1 MEYRRI
7 VFIFGARYNDNI
19 ACCICRKGR
28 FNMTDKITALY
39 CRLSQDD
46 MLQGESNSITNQK
59 AILKKYAEDNG
70 FSNTVYY
77 VDDGV
82 SGTTFERDGF
92 KAMMTD
98 VEAGK
103 VSTVITKDLSR
114 LGRDYLKTGE
124 YIEIIFPDYDV
135 RYIAIND
142 GVDTLKSENELM
154 AFKNI
159 FNDWYARDTS
169 KKIRAVFKAKGQ
181 SGKPLSYP
189 IYGYKRSETDKN
201 LWVIDDETA
210 EVVRKIFRLCI
221 DGYGPAQIARILTEE
236 GIPTPTAYALSQ
248 GRDNGHKNVKLDRW
262 GSETISGILEKP
274 EYCGHTVNF
283 RTHVKSYKNK
293 KRVNN
298 PKEDWLIFENTHE
311 PIITQQEFDLVQE
324 LRKNKRRPTKH
335 EEVNPFSGMV
345 YCADCG
351 KKMYLCRATSLTAD
365 QEHLKC
371 STYSLDKDACSAHF
385 IRTIVMKEIVLSGL
399 NKLLVNVRESE
410 EEFVQAAMNNSVQNQ
425 SSELSKA
432 KKALKQSEKRIAELD
447 RLFTRLYED
456 NVSGKI
462 SDERFAMMSAGYE
475 VEQKNLKAT
484 VAGLTSF
491 IDTAEQKS
499 ADVTAFIQV
508 VQKYENIT
516 ELTPEIMHELIEKIV
531 VHAPDKSSGH
541 RTQEIDI
548 YYRFNVAVATAV
560 ADSMKYD
567 KKRKAA

>member
-1 MEYRRI
+1 M
-7 VFIFGARYNDNI
+7 
-19 ACCICRKGR
+19 K
-28 FNMTDKITALY
+28 DKITALY

-59 AILKKYAEDNG
+59 AILKKYADDNSFG
-70 FSNTVYY
+70 NTVYY

-82 SGTTFERDGF
+82 SGTTFEREGF
-92 KAMMTD
+92 KAMMAD
-98 VEAGK
+98 VVAGN
-103 VSTVITKDLSR
+103 VGTVITKDLSR

-181 SGKPLSYP
+181 SGKPLSVP
-189 IYGYKRSETDKN
+189 IYGYKKSEADKN
-201 LWVIDDETA
+201 MWLVDDEAA
-210 EVVRKIFRLCI
+210 EVVRRIFKLCI
-221 DGYGPAQIARILTEE
+221 EGYGPAQIARVLTQE

-248 GRDNGHKNVKLDRW
+248 GRDNGHKNAKLHRW
-262 GSETISGILEKP
+262 GSETIAHILEKA

-293 KRVNN
+293 KRVDN

-311 PIITQQEFDLVQE
+311 AIITQQEFDLVQE
-324 LRKNKRRPTKH
+324 LRRHKHRPTKI
-335 EEVNPFSGMV
+335 EEVNPFSGV
-345 YCADCG
+345 CFCADCG
-351 KKMYLCRATSLTAD
+351 RKMYLCRAKSLTAD

-371 STYSLDKDACSAHF
+371 GTYANDKDECTAHF
-385 IRTIVMKEIVLSGL
+385 IRTIVLKEIVLGEL
-399 NKLLVNVRESE
+399 NKMISFVKENED
-410 EEFVQAAMNNSVQNQ
+410 EFVRSAMDNSVQKQ
-425 SSELSKA
+425 SSELAKSK
-432 KKALKQSEKRIAELD
+432 KKLKEVEKRIAELD

-462 SDERFAMMSAGYE
+462 SDARFAVMSAGYE
-475 VEQKNLKAT
+475 DEQKKLRAT
-484 VAGLTSF
+484 VAELTAY

-499 ADVTAFIQV
+499 ADVTAFIRA
-508 VQKYENIT
+508 VQKYEHIT
-516 ELTPEIMHELIEKIV
+516 ELTPEVMHELIEKIV
-531 VHAPDKSSGH
+531 IRAPDKSSGH
-541 RTQEIDI
+541 RTQQIEIH
-548 YYRFNVAVATAV
+548 YRFDVAITTAV

-567 KKRKAA
+567 KKRKVA

>member
-1 MEYRRI
+1 M
-7 VFIFGARYNDNI
+7 
-19 ACCICRKGR
+19 K
-28 FNMTDKITALY
+28 DKITALY

-59 AILKKYAEDNG
+59 AILKKYADDNSFG
-70 FSNTVYY
+70 NTVYY

-82 SGTTFERDGF
+82 SGTTFEREGF
-92 KAMMTD
+92 KAMMAD
-98 VEAGK
+98 VVAGN
-103 VSTVITKDLSR
+103 VGTVITKDLSR

-181 SGKPLSYP
+181 SGKPLSVP
-189 IYGYKRSETDKN
+189 IYGYKKSEADKN
-201 LWVIDDETA
+201 MWLVDDEAA
-210 EVVRKIFRLCI
+210 EVVRRIFKLCI
-221 DGYGPAQIARILTEE
+221 KGYGPAQIARVLTQE

-248 GRDNGHKNVKLDRW
+248 GWDNGHKNAKLHRW
-262 GSETISGILEKP
+262 GSETIAHILEKA

-293 KRVNN
+293 KRVDN

-311 PIITQQEFDLVQE
+311 AIITQQEFDLVQE
-324 LRKNKRRPTKH
+324 LRRHKHRPTKI
-335 EEVNPFSGMV
+335 EEVNPFSGV
-345 YCADCG
+345 CFCADCG
-351 KKMYLCRATSLTAD
+351 RKMYLCRAKSLTAD

-371 STYSLDKDACSAHF
+371 GTYANDKDECTAHF
-385 IRTIVMKEIVLSGL
+385 IRTIVLKETVLGEL
-399 NKLLVNVRESE
+399 NKMISFVKENED
-410 EEFVQAAMNNSVQNQ
+410 EFVRSAMDNSVQKQ
-425 SSELSKA
+425 SSELAKSK
-432 KKALKQSEKRIAELD
+432 KKLKEVEKRIAELD

-462 SDERFAMMSAGYE
+462 SDARFAVMSAGYE
-475 VEQKNLKAT
+475 DEQKKLRAT
-484 VAGLTSF
+484 VAELTAY

-499 ADVTAFIQV
+499 ADVTAFIRA
-508 VQKYENIT
+508 VQKYEHIT
-516 ELTPEIMHELIEKIV
+516 ELTPEVMHELIEKIV
-531 VHAPDKSSGH
+531 IRAPDKSSGH
-541 RTQEIDI
+541 RTQQIEIH
-548 YYRFNVAVATAV
+548 YRFDVAITTAV

>member
-1 MEYRRI
+1 
-7 VFIFGARYNDNI
+7 
-19 ACCICRKGR
+19 
-28 FNMTDKITALY
+28 
-39 CRLSQDD
+39 

-59 AILKKYAEDNG
+59 AILKKYADDNSFG
-70 FSNTVYY
+70 NTVYY

-82 SGTTFERDGF
+82 SGTTFEREGF
-92 KAMMTD
+92 KAMMAD
-98 VEAGK
+98 VVAGN
-103 VSTVITKDLSR
+103 VGTVITKDLSR

-181 SGKPLSYP
+181 SGKPLSVP
-189 IYGYKRSETDKN
+189 IYGYKKSEADKN
-201 LWVIDDETA
+201 MWLVDDEAA
-210 EVVRKIFRLCI
+210 EVVRRIFKLCI
-221 DGYGPAQIARILTEE
+221 EGYGPAQIARVLTQE

-248 GRDNGHKNVKLDRW
+248 GRDNGHKNAKLHRW
-262 GSETISGILEKP
+262 GSETIAHILEKA

-293 KRVNN
+293 KRVDN

-311 PIITQQEFDLVQE
+311 AIITQQEFDLVQE
-324 LRKNKRRPTKH
+324 LRRHKHRPTKI
-335 EEVNPFSGMV
+335 EEVNPFSGV
-345 YCADCG
+345 CFCADCG
-351 KKMYLCRATSLTAD
+351 RKMYLCRAKSLTAD

-371 STYSLDKDACSAHF
+371 GTYANDKDECTAHF
-385 IRTIVMKEIVLSGL
+385 IRTIVLKEIVLGEL
-399 NKLLVNVRESE
+399 NKMISFVKENED
-410 EEFVQAAMNNSVQNQ
+410 EFVRSAMDNSVQKQ
-425 SSELSKA
+425 SSELAKSK
-432 KKALKQSEKRIAELD
+432 KKLKEVEKRIAELD

-462 SDERFAMMSAGYE
+462 SDARFAVMSAGYE
-475 VEQKNLKAT
+475 DEQKKLRAT
-484 VAGLTSF
+484 VAELTAY

-499 ADVTAFIQV
+499 ADVTAFIRA
-508 VQKYENIT
+508 VQKYEHIT
-516 ELTPEIMHELIEKIV
+516 ELTPEVMHELIEKIV
-531 VHAPDKSSGH
+531 IRAPDKSSGH
-541 RTQEIDI
+541 RTQQIEIH
-548 YYRFNVAVATAV
+548 YRFDVAITTAV

-567 KKRKAA
+567 KKRKVA

>member
-1 MEYRRI
+1 
-7 VFIFGARYNDNI
+7 
-19 ACCICRKGR
+19 
-28 FNMTDKITALY
+28 MTDKITALY

-59 AILKKYAEDNG
+59 TILKKYAEDNG

-98 VEAGK
+98 IEDGK
-103 VSTVITKDLSR
+103 VGTVITKDLSC

-124 YIEIIFPDYDV
+124 LIEMVFPDYDV

-142 GVDTLKSENELM
+142 NVDTLKSENELM

-201 LWVIDDETA
+201 LWVINDEPA
-210 EVVRKIFRLCI
+210 EVVRKIFHLCI
-221 DGYGPAQIARILTEE
+221 EGYGPTQIARILTDD
-236 GIPTPTAYALSQ
+236 GILTPTAYALSQ
-248 GRDNGHKNVKLDRW
+248 GRDNGHKNAKLHRW

-311 PIITQQEFDLVQE
+311 AIITQQEFDLVQE
-324 LRKNKRRPTKH
+324 LRKNKRRPQKH
-335 EEVNPFSGMV
+335 EEVNPFSGIC

-365 QEHLKC
+365 QENLKC
-371 STYSLDKDACSAHF
+371 STYSLDKDACLARF
-385 IRTIVMKEIVLSGL
+385 IRTIVLKEIVLGEL
-399 NKLLVNVRESE
+399 NKMISFVKKNED
-410 EEFVQAAMNNSVQNQ
+410 EFVKIAMDNSVQKQ
-425 SSELSKA
+425 SSELAKSK
-432 KKALKQSEKRIAELD
+432 KKLKDAEKRIAELD
-447 RLFTRLYED
+447 RLFTRFYED

-462 SDERFAMMSAGYE
+462 SDERFTVMSAGYE
-475 VEQKNLKAT
+475 DEQKKLRAT
-484 VAGLTSF
+484 VAELAAY
-491 IDTAEQKS
+491 IDSAEHKS
-499 ADVTAFIQV
+499 ADVTAFIGA

-541 RTQEIDI
+541 RTQQIDI
-548 YYRFNVAVATAV
+548 YYRFDVAVATAV

>member
-1 MEYRRI
+1 
-7 VFIFGARYNDNI
+7 
-19 ACCICRKGR
+19 
-28 FNMTDKITALY
+28 MTDKITALY

-59 AILKKYAEDNG
+59 VILKKYAEDNG
-70 FSNTVYY
+70 FSNPVFY

-82 SGTTFERDGF
+82 SGTTWEREGF
-92 KAMMTD
+92 KAMLAD
-98 VEAGK
+98 IEEGK
-103 VSTVITKDLSR
+103 VGTVITKDLSR

-124 YIEIIFPDYDV
+124 YIEIIFPDHDV

-181 SGKPLSYP
+181 SGKHLSNP
-189 IYGYKRSETDKN
+189 IYGYKHSETDKN
-201 LWVIDDETA
+201 LWVIDDEAA
-210 EVVRKIFRLCI
+210 EVVRKIFHLCI
-221 DGYGPAQIARILTEE
+221 DGYGPTQIARILTEQ

-248 GRDNGHKNVKLDRW
+248 GRDNGHKNAKLHRW
-262 GSETISGILEKP
+262 GNETIAHILEKA

-293 KRVNN
+293 KRVDN

-311 PIITQQEFDLVQE
+311 AIITQQEFDLVQE

-335 EEVNPFSGMV
+335 EEVNPFSGIC

-351 KKMYLCRATSLTAD
+351 KKLYLCRATTMTAD

-371 STYSLDKDACSAHF
+371 GTYAKDKNGCTIHF
-385 IRTIVMKEIVLSGL
+385 VRTIVLKEIILGEL
-399 NKLLVNVRESE
+399 NKMVAFVKDNED
-410 EEFVQAAMNNSVQNQ
+410 EFVQMAMDNSVQKQ
-425 SSELSKA
+425 SSELSKSR
-432 KKALKQSEKRIAELD
+432 KKLKESEKRIAELD

-462 SDERFAMMSAGYE
+462 SDERFSIMSAGYE
-475 VEQKNLKAT
+475 DEQKKLRAT
-484 VAGLTSF
+484 VAELTDF
-491 IDTAEQKS
+491 IETAEQKS
-499 ADVTAFIQV
+499 ADVTAFISV
-508 VQKYENIT
+508 VQKYERIT

-541 RTQEIDI
+541 RTQQIDI
-548 YYRFNVAVATAV
+548 YYRFDVAVSTAV

-567 KKRKAA
+567 KKRKVA

>member
-1 MEYRRI
+1 
-7 VFIFGARYNDNI
+7 
-19 ACCICRKGR
+19 
-28 FNMTDKITALY
+28 MTDKITALY

-70 FSNTVYY
+70 FSNPVFY

-82 SGTTFERDGF
+82 SGTTWEREGF
-92 KAMMTD
+92 KAMLAD
-98 VEAGK
+98 IEEGK
-103 VSTVITKDLSR
+103 VGTVITKDLSR

-124 YIEIIFPDYDV
+124 YIEIIFPDHDV

-181 SGKPLSYP
+181 SGKHLSNP
-189 IYGYKRSETDKN
+189 IYGYKHSETDKN
-201 LWVIDDETA
+201 LWVIDDEAA
-210 EVVRKIFRLCI
+210 EVVRKIFHLCI
-221 DGYGPAQIARILTEE
+221 DGYGPTQIARILTEQ

-248 GRDNGHKNVKLDRW
+248 GRDNGHKNAKLHRW
-262 GSETISGILEKP
+262 GNETIAHILEKA

-293 KRVNN
+293 KRVEN

-311 PIITQQEFDLVQE
+311 AIITQQEFDLVQE

-335 EEVNPFSGMV
+335 EEVNPFSGIC

-351 KKMYLCRATSLTAD
+351 KKLYLCRATTMTAD

-371 STYSLDKDACSAHF
+371 GTYAKDKNGCTIHF
-385 IRTIVMKEIVLSGL
+385 VRTIVLKEIILGEL
-399 NKLLVNVRESE
+399 NKMVAFVKDNED
-410 EEFVQAAMNNSVQNQ
+410 EFVQMAMDNSVQKQ
-425 SSELSKA
+425 SSELSKSR
-432 KKALKQSEKRIAELD
+432 KKLKESEKRIAELD

-456 NVSGKI
+456 NVLGKI
-462 SDERFAMMSAGYE
+462 SDERFSIMSAGYE
-475 VEQKNLKAT
+475 DEQKKLRAT
-484 VAGLTSF
+484 VAELTDF
-491 IDTAEQKS
+491 IETAEQKS
-499 ADVTAFIQV
+499 ADVTAFISV
-508 VQKYENIT
+508 VQKYERIT

-541 RTQEIDI
+541 RTQQMDI
-548 YYRFNVAVATAV
+548 YYRFDVAVSTAV

-567 KKRKAA
+567 KKRKVA

>member
-1 MEYRRI
+1 
-7 VFIFGARYNDNI
+7 
-19 ACCICRKGR
+19 
-28 FNMTDKITALY
+28 MTDKITALY

-70 FSNTVYY
+70 FSNPVFY

-82 SGTTFERDGF
+82 SGTTWEREGF
-92 KAMMTD
+92 KAMLAD
-98 VEAGK
+98 IEEGK
-103 VSTVITKDLSR
+103 VGTVITKDLSR

-124 YIEIIFPDYDV
+124 YIEIIFPDHDV

-142 GVDTLKSENELM
+142 GVDTLKSEKELM
-154 AFKNI
+154 DFKNI

-181 SGKPLSYP
+181 SGKHLSNP
-189 IYGYKRSETDKN
+189 IYGYKHSETDKN
-201 LWVIDDETA
+201 LWVIDDEAA
-210 EVVRKIFRLCI
+210 EVVRKIFHLCI
-221 DGYGPAQIARILTEE
+221 DGYGPTQIARILTEQ

-248 GRDNGHKNVKLDRW
+248 GRDIGHKNAKLHRW
-262 GSETISGILEKP
+262 GNETIAHILEKA

-293 KRVNN
+293 KRGDN

-311 PIITQQEFDLVQE
+311 AIITQQEFDLVQE

-335 EEVNPFSGMV
+335 EEVNPFSGIC

-351 KKMYLCRATSLTAD
+351 KKLYLCRATTMTAD

-371 STYSLDKDACSAHF
+371 GTYAKDKNGCTIHF
-385 IRTIVMKEIVLSGL
+385 VRTIVLKEIILGEL
-399 NKLLVNVRESE
+399 NKMVAFVKDNED
-410 EEFVQAAMNNSVQNQ
+410 EFVQMAMDNSVQKQ
-425 SSELSKA
+425 SSELSKSR
-432 KKALKQSEKRIAELD
+432 KKLKESEKRIAELD

-462 SDERFAMMSAGYE
+462 SDERFSIMSAGYE
-475 VEQKNLKAT
+475 DEQKKLRAT
-484 VAGLTSF
+484 VAELTDF
-491 IDTAEQKS
+491 IETAEQKS
-499 ADVTAFIQV
+499 ADVTAFISV
-508 VQKYENIT
+508 VQKYERIT

-541 RTQEIDI
+541 RTQQIDI
-548 YYRFNVAVATAV
+548 YYRFDVAVSTAV

-567 KKRKAA
+567 KKRKVA

>member
-1 MEYRRI
+1 
-7 VFIFGARYNDNI
+7 
-19 ACCICRKGR
+19 
-28 FNMTDKITALY
+28 MTDKITALY

-70 FSNTVYY
+70 FSNPVFY

-82 SGTTFERDGF
+82 SGTTWEREGF
-92 KAMMTD
+92 KAMLAD
-98 VEAGK
+98 IEEGK
-103 VSTVITKDLSR
+103 VGTVITKDLSR

-124 YIEIIFPDYDV
+124 YIEIIFPDHDV

-181 SGKPLSYP
+181 SGKHLSNP
-189 IYGYKRSETDKN
+189 IYGYKHSETDKN
-201 LWVIDDETA
+201 LWVIDDEAA
-210 EVVRKIFRLCI
+210 EVVRKIFHLCI
-221 DGYGPAQIARILTEE
+221 DGYGPTQIARILTEQ
-236 GIPTPTAYALSQ
+236 GIPTPTAYTLSQ
-248 GRDNGHKNVKLDRW
+248 GRDNGHKNAKLHRW
-262 GSETISGILEKP
+262 GNETIAHILEKA

-293 KRVNN
+293 KRVDN

-311 PIITQQEFDLVQE
+311 AIITQQEFDLVQE

-335 EEVNPFSGMV
+335 EEVNPFSGIC

-351 KKMYLCRATSLTAD
+351 KKLYLCRATTMTAD

-371 STYSLDKDACSAHF
+371 GTYAKDKNGCTIHF
-385 IRTIVMKEIVLSGL
+385 VRTIVLKEIILGEL
-399 NKLLVNVRESE
+399 NKMVAFVKDNED
-410 EEFVQAAMNNSVQNQ
+410 EFVQMAMDNSVQKQ
-425 SSELSKA
+425 SSELSKSR
-432 KKALKQSEKRIAELD
+432 KKLKESEKRIAELD

-462 SDERFAMMSAGYE
+462 SDERFSIMSAGYE
-475 VEQKNLKAT
+475 DEQKKLRAT
-484 VAGLTSF
+484 VAELTDF
-491 IDTAEQKS
+491 IETAEQKS
-499 ADVTAFIQV
+499 ADVTAFISV
-508 VQKYENIT
+508 VQKYERIT

-541 RTQEIDI
+541 RTQQIDI
-548 YYRFNVAVATAV
+548 YYRFDVAVSTAV

-567 KKRKAA
+567 KKRKVA